1 MLATLIVRVTL
12 ISRFVLYREIREIN
26 VARKLHVSQLFFWR
40 KKKEKTVFLRSLSFV
55 LSLQSAVCI
64 LHFVPSLQSAV
75 CSLLQ
80 SAFLTDRAPVV
91 VYLESVYLF
100 YSQRTLSVYNLRTE
114 CDFSTQSKAENSSP
128 RWTYSCVS
136 ALASRK
142 RTSFPRTLPE
152 SMILPLGA
160 AELNRTLI
168 LRLSYSAT
176 VK

>member
-26 VARKLHVSQLFFWR
+26 VSRKLHVSKLFFWR
-40 KKKEKTVFLRSLSFV
+40 KKKRENCSSSQSEFCT
-55 LSLQSAVCI
+55 QSAVCI

-100 YSQRTLSVYNLRTE
+100 YSQRTLSAYNLRTE

-152 SMILPLGA
+152 SMIFPLGA

>member
-1 MLATLIVRVTL
+1 MLATHIVRVTL
-12 ISRFVLYREIREIN
+12 ISRFVLYREIREMN

-40 KKKEKTVFLRSLSFV
+40 KKRENCFSSQSEFCT
-55 LSLQSAVCI
+55 QSAVCI

-100 YSQRTLSVYNLRTE
+100 YSQRTLSAYNLRTE

>member
-26 VARKLHVSQLFFWR
+26 VSRKLHVSKLFFWR
-40 KKKEKTVFLRSLSFV
+40 KKKEKTVLLRSLSFV
-55 LSLQSAVCI
+55 LSLQSAFCI
-64 LHFVPSLQSAV
+64 SYPV

-100 YSQRTLSVYNLRTE
+100 YSQRTLSAYNLRTE
-114 CDFSTQSKAENSSP
+114 CDFSTQSKAKNSSP
-128 RWTYSCVS
+128 RWTQCCVS

-142 RTSFPRTLPE
+142 RTSFPSTLPE
-152 SMILPLGA
+152 SMVLPLGA